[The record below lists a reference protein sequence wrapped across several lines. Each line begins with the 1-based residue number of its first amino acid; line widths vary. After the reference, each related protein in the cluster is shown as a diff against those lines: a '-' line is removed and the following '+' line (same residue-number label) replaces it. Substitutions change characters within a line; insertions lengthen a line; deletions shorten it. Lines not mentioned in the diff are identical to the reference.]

1 MSSDPPK
8 VSLER
13 QIRCVRR
20 ELKKRQS
27 VYPRWVQ
34 LGKMT
39 PEQAADERDAMEAVL
54 ATLLELDVSR
64 NQLPLG

>member
-1 MSSDPPK
+1 MSSGPPK

-20 ELKKRQS
+20 EIKKRQS

-39 PEQAADERDAMEAVL
+39 PEQAADEREAMEAVL
-54 ATLLELDVSR
+54 STLLEVDVNK
-64 NQLPLG
+64 NQLPL